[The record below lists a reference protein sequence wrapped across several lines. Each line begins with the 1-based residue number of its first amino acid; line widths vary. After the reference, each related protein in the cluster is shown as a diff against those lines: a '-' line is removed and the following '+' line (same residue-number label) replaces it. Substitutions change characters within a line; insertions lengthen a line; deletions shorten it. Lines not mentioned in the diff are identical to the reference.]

1 VKKIFFLLLIITAS
15 YSYSQNG
22 VIKSYYPDRTIKS
35 ELSYVNDIL
44 DGPALSYHENG
55 KLKEEK
61 NYSRGIL
68 NGWIRSYYS
77 SGILKEEY
85 FVKNGVIDGDKK
97 QYSER
102 GQLLNIISYD
112 NGLAVNRQFF
122 ENADEPLLTEN
133 NLVKPEPKNEIVKP
147 ADVFTKALPIEGIT
161 AIQNKIVYPEHARS
175 FGLEGEVVLLATI
188 DEAGNVVNTAVKKGI
203 GLGCDEAAVD
213 AVKKSKFAAATKNGE
228 PFRSEI
234 ELVLEFRL
242 PKVKEP
248 IAEIKKEEIAKAAE
262 PEKRKF
268 EEHLSV
274 MCEADRCPRPE
285 DDLET
290 IYSRFQ
296 IPTVARGLK
305 LRGMIIFE
313 GFVDKFGTLTQT
325 KIIEGIGYGCD
336 QLVENALKQSK
347 FTPATKKGEAVD
359 AKIVLSFPFSYDR

>member
-1 VKKIFFLLLIITAS
+1 MILLIFLFTGFGMLA
-15 YSYSQNG
+15 QNG

-35 ELSYVNDIL
+35 EHSYVNDIL
-44 DGPALSYHENG
+44 DGQALSYHENG

-61 NYSRGIL
+61 NFSRGIL

-112 NGLAVNRQFF
+112 NGLAVNRQLF
-122 ENADEPLLTEN
+122 ENADAPLLSEN
-133 NLVKPEPKNEIVKP
+133 NQAKPEPKNEIVKP

-161 AIQNKIVYPEHARS
+161 AIQNKIVYPEHAKS

-188 DEAGNVVNTAVKKGI
+188 DELGNLVNTSVKKGI

-213 AVKKSKFAAATKNGE
+213 AVKKSKFTAATKNGE

-234 ELVLEFRL
+234 ELALEFRL

-313 GFVDKFGTLTQT
+313 GFVDKLGTLKQT